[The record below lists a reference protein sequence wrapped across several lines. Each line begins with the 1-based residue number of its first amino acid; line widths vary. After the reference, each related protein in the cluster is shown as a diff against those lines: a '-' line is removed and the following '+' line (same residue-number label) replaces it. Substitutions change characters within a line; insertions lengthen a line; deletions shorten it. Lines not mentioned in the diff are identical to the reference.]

1 MMERMVPATAQSK
14 IVIYMNQGRIFGF
27 DIRDAMALDAGDPC
41 ANNIVSIGGEC
52 NDMDGFGL
60 PDAGYGESAEI
71 EIPMNRG

>member
-1 MMERMVPATAQSK
+1 
-14 IVIYMNQGRIFGF
+14 
-27 DIRDAMALDAGDPC
+27 MALDAGDPC